1 MVSEADRADWLH
13 WARGRAGDALERG
26 RAAEAGGA
34 LDEARRWL
42 ERARRLASTD
52 ATIAVSLGGLLLR
65 QGNPEAAE
73 RVLGPVADAH
83 DLREAWSGLAVCALQ
98 RGRVEDAVR
107 ALRALLSRHAPD
119 ESVAMLAAL
128 VVERAG
134 LPGWCGVVGDG
145 RLWPAQPP
153 GVLLVLDG
161 VALGE
166 GVEALPAG
174 WRGAQSLVVERG
186 GVALLG
192 SPVDVAAIGRV
203 EGVVEACRG
212 GLVGWAW
219 QPADPDRAPELAV
232 HRADGASWALR
243 AEDLS
248 ITVEGAAPLS
258 RPRGFAVSAE
268 ALGGLAAG
276 GLAVSGAVRVV
287 DAGGR
292 DLLGSPLDPGLEAR
306 VARGAQDAA
315 LWSPCWA
322 DLVAAPA
329 VAGPPASAVDVVV
342 PAYRGLRR
350 TLDCL
355 ESVLTTLPA
364 GSRLHVVDDA
374 SPDRALV
381 AALEGMARAG
391 RIRLVRQARNTGF
404 PGAANAGLRA
414 AAGRDAVLLN
424 SDTLVAPGWL
434 ERLREAAHSA
444 PDIGTVTP
452 LSNDATICSYPSRER
467 VNAVPDLAG
476 VRRMAR
482 LAASANGSGVVD
494 IPTGHGFCLYVRR
507 DCLEDAGPLREDLF
521 AQGYGEENELCMR
534 AARRGWRHVAAT
546 GVFVG
551 HVGGVSFGAAS
562 AHLVRRNLVV
572 LNRLHPGYDALVAG
586 HVAADPLF
594 PARRRMD
601 LARWRQGRAAAGAAL
616 LVTHEGG
623 GGVERVVRERCVA
636 LRAQG
641 LRAIVLRP
649 VMLADGGG
657 ACLVSEQAGSDAASP
672 DAFPN
677 LRFALPGELPALVR
691 LLRGEGVVHA
701 ELHHLLGHHR
711 AVTVLLRRLG
721 VPYDVYVHDYASF
734 CQRIALVGP
743 GRRYC
748 GEPEV
753 AGCEACVADLGT
765 NLEEEIT
772 MPALLARSAEELG
785 GARAVVAPS
794 ADAASRMRR
803 HFPAVRAEVRPW
815 EDEAGWPAMRPP
827 RPDLRGGGRLRVA
840 VVGAIGLE
848 KGFDVLLA
856 CARDARARAL
866 ALEFVVVGPSID
878 DERLMRAGPVF
889 VTGDYRDAE
898 VDALIRAQD
907 CDLGLLPSIWPE
919 TWCYTLTHM
928 MRVGL
933 GVAAFDLG
941 APAERI
947 RRTGRGWLLPLGLPA
962 ASVNNALLGLA
973 RVAAHNLPSHSPA
986 AVPAESLS
994 GPAGSFSGLA
1004 GR

>member
-1 MVSEADRADWLH
+1 MSEADRADWLR

-26 RAAEAGGA
+26 RAAEAAGDLG
-34 LDEARRWL
+34 EARRWL

-65 QGNPEAAE
+65 QGDPEAAA
-73 RVLGPVADAH
+73 RVLGPVAEAH

-98 RGRVEDAVR
+98 RGRVEEAVA
-107 ALRALLSRHAPD
+107 ALGALLSRHAPD

-128 VVERAG
+128 VAGRAG
-134 LPGWCGVVGDG
+134 LAGWCGVCADG
-145 RLWPAQPP
+145 RLWPVQPA
-153 GVLLVLDG
+153 GVSVVLDG
-161 VALGE
+161 VALPLGAE
-166 GVEALPAG
+166 VLPAG
-174 WRGAQSLVVERG
+174 WRGAQALVVERDG
-186 GVALLG
+186 RALLG
-192 SPVDVAAIGRV
+192 SPVDVAVVGRV

-212 GLVGWAW
+212 GLSGWAW
-219 QPADPDRAPELAV
+219 HPADPDRTPSLMV
-232 HRADGASWALR
+232 LRADGVSWALQ
-243 AEDLS
+243 ADDLS

-258 RPRGFAVSAE
+258 RPRGFAVAAE
-268 ALGGLAAG
+268 ALDGPGGA
-276 GLAVSGAVRVV
+276 GAVRVV

-292 DLLGSPLDPGLEAR
+292 DLFGSPLDPGLEAR
-306 VARGAQDAA
+306 VARGVEDAA
-315 LWSPCWA
+315 LWAPRWA
-322 DLVAAPA
+322 DVMAPPA
-329 VAGPPASAVDVVV
+329 VAGRRAAFADVVV
-342 PAYRGLRR
+342 PVYRGLRR

-355 ESVLTTLPA
+355 ESVLSTLPS
-364 GSRLHVVDDA
+364 GSRLHVVEDA
-374 SPDRALV
+374 SPDAALV
-381 AALEGMARAG
+381 AALGEMARAG
-391 RIRLVRQARNTGF
+391 RIRLLRQARNTGF

-414 AAGRDAVLLN
+414 AAGRDVVLLN

-434 ERLREAAHSA
+434 ERLRAAAHSA
-444 PDIGTVTP
+444 PDIGSVTP
-452 LSNDATICSYPSRER
+452 LSNDATICSYPSREKA
-467 VNAVPDLAG
+467 NAVPGLAE
-476 VRRMAR
+476 VRRTAR
-482 LAASANGSGVVD
+482 LAASANGGEVVD
-494 IPTGHGFCLYVRR
+494 IPTGHGFCLYLRR
-507 DCLEDAGPLREDLF
+507 DCLADVGLLREDLF
-521 AQGYGEENELCMR
+521 AQGYGEENEFCMR
-534 AARRGWRHVAAT
+534 ASRRGWRHVAAA
-546 GVFVG
+546 GAYVG
-551 HVGGVSFGAAS
+551 HVGGSSFGAAG

-572 LNRLHPGYDALVAG
+572 LNRLHPGYDALVAA

-594 PARRRMD
+594 AARRRMD
-601 LARWRQGRAAAGAAL
+601 AVRWKAGRVAAGAAL

-623 GGVERVVRERCVA
+623 GGVERVVRERCEA

-649 VMLADGGG
+649 VVLAGGAG
-657 ACLVSEQAGSDAASP
+657 ACLVSEQAGSDAATP

-711 AVTVLLRRLG
+711 AVTVLLGRLG
-721 VPYDVYVHDYASF
+721 VPYDVFVHDYAWF

-748 GEPEV
+748 GEPDV

-765 NLEEEIT
+765 NLEEEIA
-772 MPALLARSAEELG
+772 MPALLARSAGELE

-794 ADAASRMRR
+794 ADAAQRMRR
-803 HFPAVRAEVRPW
+803 HFPSVRAEVRPW
-815 EDEAGWPAMRPP
+815 EDEAGLPPMRAP
-827 RPDLRGGGRLRVA
+827 RPGGRLRVA

-856 CARDARARAL
+856 CARDARARSL
-866 ALEFVVVGPSID
+866 AIEFVVVGPSID

-928 MRVGL
+928 MRAGL

-962 ASVNNALLGLA
+962 ASVNNTLLGLA
-973 RVAAHNLPSHSPA
+973 RVAEHNRPSHSPA
-986 AVPAESLS
+986 AGPAGLLS
-994 GPAGSFSGLA
+994 GPAGFLSGPA

>member
-1 MVSEADRADWLH
+1 MVDDVDRADWLR
-13 WARGRAGDALERG
+13 WARERTGDALERG
-26 RAAEAGGA
+26 RAAEAGGD
-34 LDEARRWL
+34 LDVARRWL
-42 ERARRLASTD
+42 ERARRLAPTD

-65 QGNPEAAE
+65 QGDLEMA
-73 RVLGPVADAH
+73 RQVLGPVAEKH

-98 RGRVEDAVR
+98 LGQVEDAVQ
-107 ALRALLSRHAPD
+107 ALQALLSRHAPD

-128 VVERAG
+128 VVARAG
-134 LPGWCGVVGDG
+134 SAGWCGLCGDG

-153 GVLLVLDG
+153 GVEVVLDG
-161 VALGE
+161 VALPGRD
-166 GVEALPAG
+166 GTAMLPPA
-174 WRGAQSLVVERG
+174 WRGGQTLVAQREGR
-186 GVALLG
+186 ALLG
-192 SPVDVAAIGRV
+192 SPIDLAAIGRV
-203 EGVVEACRG
+203 EGMVEAHDG
-212 GLVGWAW
+212 GLIGWAW
-219 QPADPDRAPELAV
+219 HPADPDREPVLTV
-232 HRADGASWALR
+232 HRADGTSWTLLAD
-243 AEDLS
+243 DLS

-258 RPRGFAVSAE
+258 RPRGFAV
-268 ALGGLAAG
+268 AAG
-276 GLAVSGAVRVV
+276 VLGTLVIAGAVRVV
-287 DAGGR
+287 DAAGR
-292 DLLGSPLDPGLEAR
+292 DLLGSPLDPGLESR

-315 LWSPCWA
+315 DWAPRWA
-322 DLVAAPA
+322 DLVAMPA
-329 VAGPPASAVDVVV
+329 VAGRRAGQVDVVV
-342 PAYRGLRR
+342 PVYRGLRR

-355 ESVLTTLPA
+355 QSVLATLPA

-381 AALEGMARAG
+381 AALGEMARAR
-391 RIRLVRQARNTGF
+391 RIRLLRQARNTGF
-404 PGAANAGLRA
+404 PGAANAGLRM
-414 AAGRDAVLLN
+414 AAGRDVVLLN
-424 SDTLVAPGWL
+424 SDTLVTPGWL
-434 ERLREAAHSA
+434 ERLRDAAHSA
-444 PDIGTVTP
+444 PDIGSATP

-467 VNAVPDLAG
+467 VNEVPDLAG
-476 VRRMAR
+476 VRRLAR
-482 LAASANGSGVVD
+482 LAASANAGEVVD
-494 IPTGHGFCLYVRR
+494 IPTGHGFCLYLRR
-507 DCLEDAGPLREDLF
+507 DCLEDTGLLREDLF
-521 AQGYGEENELCMR
+521 AQGYGEENEFCMR
-534 AARRGWRHVAAT
+534 AARRGWRHVAVPGAY
-546 GVFVG
+546 VG

-562 AHLVRRNLVV
+562 AHLVRRNLAV
-572 LNRLHPGYDALVAG
+572 LNRLHPGYDALVAR

-594 PARRRMD
+594 AARRRMD
-601 LARWRQGRAAAGAAL
+601 LARWRQGRTAVGAAL

-623 GGVERVVRERCVA
+623 GGVERVVRERCAA
-636 LRAQG
+636 LREAG
-641 LRAIVLRP
+641 LRPIVLRP
-649 VMLADGGG
+649 VLLPQGGG

-691 LLRGEGVVHA
+691 LLRGEGVLHA

-748 GEPEV
+748 GEPDL

-772 MPALLARSAEELG
+772 MPALLARSTAKLSD
-785 GARAVVAPS
+785 ARAVVAPS
-794 ADAASRMRR
+794 ADAASRLRR
-803 HFPAVRAEVRPW
+803 HFPSVRAEVRAW
-815 EDEAGWPAMRPP
+815 EDETALPPMRLP
-827 RPDLRGGGRLRVA
+827 RPGERTGRRLRVA

-848 KGFDVLLA
+848 KGYDVLLA
-856 CARDARARAL
+856 CARDAAARAL

-928 MRVGL
+928 MRAGL

-962 ASVNNALLGLA
+962 TAVNNALLGLA
-973 RVAAHNLPSHSPA
+973 RVAEHNRPSHSPA
-986 AVPAESLS
+986 AGPTGFLS
-994 GPAGSFSGLA
+994 GPSG
-1004 GR
+1004 R

>member
-1 MVSEADRADWLH
+1 MVSEADRADWLR
-13 WARGRAGDALERG
+13 WARGRAGDALARG
-26 RAAEAGGA
+26 RVAEADGDLG
-34 LDEARRWL
+34 EARRWL

-65 QGNPEAAE
+65 QGDPEAAE
-73 RVLGPVADAH
+73 RVLGPVAEAH

-107 ALRALLSRHAPD
+107 ALQALLSRHAPD
-119 ESVAMLAAL
+119 ESVAMLAGL
-128 VVERAG
+128 VVARAG
-134 LPGWCGVVGDG
+134 LAGWCGVCGDG

-153 GVLLVLDG
+153 GVSVVLDG
-161 VALGE
+161 AALHGD
-166 GVEALPAG
+166 GAVEALPAG
-174 WRGAQSLVVERG
+174 WRGGRALVVEREG
-186 GVALLG
+186 RALLG
-192 SPVDVAAIGRV
+192 SPVDPAAIGRV
-203 EGVVEACRG
+203 EGVVEGRDG
-212 GLVGWAW
+212 GLAGWAW
-219 QPADPDRAPELAV
+219 QPADPDREPALTV
-232 HRADGASWALR
+232 RRADGTTWTLGAV
-243 AEDLS
+243 DLS

-258 RPRGFAVSAE
+258 RPRGFAVAAE
-268 ALGGLAAG
+268 ALGGLA
-276 GLAVSGAVRVV
+276 LAGAVRVL

-292 DLLGSPLDPGLEAR
+292 DLLGSPLEPGLEAR
-306 VARGAQDAA
+306 VARGVQDAA

-322 DLVAAPA
+322 DLA
-329 VAGPPASAVDVVV
+329 VAPPASSGAAGRRAAQVDVVV
-342 PAYRGLRR
+342 PVHRGLRR

-355 ESVLTTLPA
+355 ESVLATLPQ

-374 SPDRALV
+374 SPEPALV
-381 AALEGMARAG
+381 AALVAMARTR
-391 RIRLVRQARNTGF
+391 RIRLLRQARNTGF

-414 AAGRDAVLLN
+414 AAGRDVVLLN

-434 ERLREAAHSA
+434 ERLRAAAHSA
-444 PDIGTVTP
+444 PDIGTATP
-452 LSNDATICSYPSRER
+452 LSNDATICSYPSREQA
-467 VNAVPDLAG
+467 NAVPDLAE
-476 VRRMAR
+476 VRRLAR
-482 LAASANGSGVVD
+482 LAAAANDALVVD
-494 IPTGHGFCLYVRR
+494 IPTGHGFCLYIRR
-507 DCLEDAGPLREDLF
+507 DCLEAAGPLREDLF
-521 AQGYGEENELCMR
+521 AQGYGEENEFCLR
-534 AARRGWRHVAAT
+534 ASRRGWRHVAVP
-546 GVFVG
+546 GVYVG
-551 HVGGVSFGAAS
+551 HVGGVSFGAAR

-572 LNRLHPGYDALVAG
+572 LNRLHPGYDALVAR

-594 PARRRMD
+594 AARRRMD
-601 LARWRQGRAAAGAAL
+601 VARWKQGRVAAGAAL

-623 GGVERVVRERCVA
+623 GGVERVVRERCAA

-649 VMLADGGG
+649 VVLAQGGA
-657 ACLVSEQAGSDAASP
+657 ACLVSEQAGHDAGVA

-677 LRFALPGELPALVR
+677 LRFALPAELPSLVR

-711 AVTVLLRRLG
+711 AVMVLCRRLG

-748 GEPEV
+748 GEPDV

-765 NLEEEIT
+765 NLEEEIA
-772 MPALLARSAEELG
+772 MPALLARSAAELG

-794 ADAASRMRR
+794 ADAASRLRR

-815 EDEAGWPAMRPP
+815 EDESGLPAMR
-827 RPDLRGGGRLRVA
+827 RLRQGGRLRVA

-848 KGFDVLLA
+848 KGYDVLLA

-889 VTGDYRDAE
+889 VTGDYRDSE
-898 VDALIRAQD
+898 VDSLIRAQD

-928 MRVGL
+928 MRAGL

-973 RVAAHNLPSHSPA
+973 RVAEHNRPSHSPA
-986 AVPAESLS
+986 A
-994 GPAGSFSGLA
+994 GPAGPLSGVA